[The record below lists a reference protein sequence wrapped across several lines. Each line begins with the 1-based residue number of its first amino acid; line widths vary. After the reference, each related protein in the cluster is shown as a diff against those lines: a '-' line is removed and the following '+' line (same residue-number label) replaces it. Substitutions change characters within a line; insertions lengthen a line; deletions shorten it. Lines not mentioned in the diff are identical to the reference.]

1 MEHAYS
7 ILMFIFSGAIL
18 IYAGLLAL
26 TKDYNMLPYHS
37 RVSVKPKDP
46 KRYTLQLSKVV
57 ALVALAPALSAV
69 VGFWS
74 VTAAFI
80 VLIAGAAILIW
91 LGTKLMKGLY

>member
-7 ILMFIFSGAIL
+7 ILMYIFSGGIL

-46 KRYTLQLSKVV
+46 KRYTLQLSKVI
-57 ALVALAPALSAV
+57 ALVALAPALSAI
-69 VGFWS
+69 VGFWNL
-74 VTAAFI
+74 TAAFI
-80 VLIAGAAILIW
+80 ILIVGTIILIW
-91 LGTKLMKGLY
+91 LGTKLMKDIY